1 MSARR
6 VRVVAGALAPLLLGG
21 CDNMRHQ
28 ARIHPES
35 PPARV
40 AGVTAARVPP
50 AGTVPAGPAQDPA
63 FTTGASNGA
72 PVARLP
78 TPVTAALLARGRERF
93 DITCAPCHGRVGDG
107 LGAVVQRGFPRPPS
121 LLAPPVLGQSAG
133 MVFDHITHGFGI
145 MPRFGPM
152 VPPADRWAIVAYVR
166 ALQLAAA
173 VPVARLDSSDRAR
186 LAGAR

>member
-6 VRVVAGALAPLLLGG
+6 ARMVAAALAPLLAAG

-28 ARIHPES
+28 ARINPES

-40 AGVTAARVPP
+40 AGVAAARVPP

-63 FTTGASNGA
+63 LVAGVAHGA
-72 PVARLP
+72 PLARLP
-78 TPVTAALLARGRERF
+78 VPVTAALLARGRERF
-93 DITCAPCHGRVGDG
+93 DITCAPCHGRLGDG
-107 LGAVVQRGFPRPPS
+107 MGAVVQRGFPRPPS
-121 LLAPPVLGQSAG
+121 LLAPPVLGQGAG
-133 MVFDHITHGFGI
+133 VVFDHITHGFGI
-145 MPRFGPM
+145 MPRFGPV

-173 VPVARLDSSDRAR
+173 VPAARLDSTDRAR